1 MKLKT
6 TMNMANR
13 FLLLIVFMIASV
25 ASFAQMKPDRQA
37 IRRGN
42 KLFRA
47 EKYDKAQ
54 AEYMKAM
61 EADKNNPQ
69 AVYNL
74 GCAYMLQQNDS
85 AAVANFNKATK
96 METDKHRRSM
106 AYHNIGVIFQN
117 RTKYDEAIEAYKES
131 LRLNPTDNETRYNL
145 ALCQKL
151 RKNQPNKNQNKN
163 QDKND
168 KNKDKN
174 KQQQDKKQDNKNQ
187 QQQQNK
193 QQMSRENAEQ
203 LLQAAMQE
211 EKNTRRKVEQGQ
223 RRTRNLPKN
232 W

>member
-1 MKLKT
+1 
-6 TMNMANR
+6 MAKNI
-13 FLLLIVFMIASV
+13 LLLILFALASV
-25 ASFAQMKPDRQA
+25 CADAQTQAARQS

-42 KLFRA
+42 RQFRA
-47 EKYDKAQ
+47 EKYDKSQ

-61 EADKNNPQ
+61 EADANNPQ

-117 RTKYDEAIEAYKES
+117 RTKYDEAISAYKES
-131 LRLNPTDNETRYNL
+131 LRLNPSDNETRYNL

-151 RKNQPNKNQNKN
+151 RKNQPQNKN
-163 QDKND
+163 NQNQNKND

-174 KQQQDKKQDNKNQ
+174 KQQQDQKQDKNKQQ
-187 QQQQNK
+187 QQQQNH
-193 QQMSRENAEQ
+193 QQMSKENAEQ

-211 EKNTRRKVEQGQ
+211 EKNTRRKVEQGKS
-223 RRTRNLPKN
+223 RTRNLQKN

>member
-1 MKLKT
+1 
-6 TMNMANR
+6 MANR
-13 FLLLIVFMIASV
+13 ILLLFFFALQSAIVCSQTQYA
-25 ASFAQMKPDRQA
+25 RQS

-42 KLFRA
+42 RQFRA

-61 EADKNNPQ
+61 EADPNNPQ

-85 AAVANFNKATK
+85 AAVANFSKAAK
-96 METDKHRRSM
+96 METDKQRRSM
-106 AYHNIGVIFQN
+106 AYHNIGVVLQN
-117 RTKYDEAIEAYKES
+117 RTQYDKAIEAYKES
-131 LRLNPTDNETRYNL
+131 LRLNPSDNETRYNL

-151 RKNQPNKNQNKN
+151 LKSQPKNKNK
-163 QDKND
+163 QDQQKND
-168 KNKDKN
+168 KNKDKEKQKQDDKKDNN
-174 KQQQDKKQDNKNQ
+174 KQQQQQDR
-187 QQQQNK
+187 

-211 EKNTRRKVEQGQ
+211 EKNTRRKVE
-223 RRTRNLPKN
+223 RAKSRTRNLPKN

>member
-1 MKLKT
+1 MLKKIFILF
-6 TMNMANR
+6 A
-13 FLLLIVFMIASV
+13 FIIAV
-25 ASFAQMKPDRQA
+25 IPIEAQVKSARHY

-47 EKYDKAQ
+47 EKYDKSQ

-61 EADKNNPQ
+61 EADANNPQ

-85 AAVANFNKATK
+85 AAVANFTKAAK

-106 AYHNIGVIFQN
+106 AYHNIGVLFQN
-117 RTKYDEAIEAYKES
+117 RTQYGQAIEAYKES

-151 RKNQPNKNQNKN
+151 NKQSDKNNQQKNNQN
-163 QDKND
+163 ND
-168 KNKDKN
+168 KKNNKDKQNNQNNQNN
-174 KQQQDKKQDNKNQ
+174 KDKQSNQKNQQDKR
-187 QQQQNK
+187 
-193 QQMSRENAEQ
+193 QMSRENAEQ

-211 EKNTRRKVEQGQ
+211 ENNTRKKVQQAQG
-223 RRTRNLPKN
+223 RSRRNLQKN